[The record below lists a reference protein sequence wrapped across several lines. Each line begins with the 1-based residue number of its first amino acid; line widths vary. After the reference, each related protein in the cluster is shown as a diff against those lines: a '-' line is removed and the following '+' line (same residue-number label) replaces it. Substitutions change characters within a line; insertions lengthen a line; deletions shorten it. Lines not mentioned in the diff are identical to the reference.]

1 MIPQKNENIKE
12 QNMQSPE
19 MYELYGSILKP
30 IFENV
35 NYYISKKNPN
45 YKDVYDK
52 TKLYL
57 EKLSSDYELNA
68 DKYFPILAKSIVVEN
83 YKLGKYLFPNLKL
96 LIKNN
101 FLLGL
106 TPINYLELDIESL
119 SKDTT
124 NKKVKMI
131 DLIIDSLTTVDSI
144 FEDDDIWFM
153 VIECIVEIINNN
165 NMINNL
171 VGETFKNVYSFLFR
185 MNIKFEGKKEQ
196 HNMIKNSLNIFIKN
210 SFQELYLFRSFS
222 ITKTKIEEND
232 KNNEAFEI
240 TKNNLLEVYNH
251 LNSYSYINNYKL
263 NEINPLDLLVS
274 RTVKTMIDT
283 ICYRAANG
291 ELKKNIIPI
300 IPKTDSDFYKP
311 IFRKIIN
318 PKIYNENKDICGFFG
333 WCNICRNTANYY
345 CISHRLPICSFDCKN
360 NLLNEENQLNNLKYN
375 FVNDCPLMLKYF
387 SQILS
392 NKISITSNISENVK
406 QKIYSLEIIS
416 FIFENYSKHIYNQ
429 KRFIKVIKENLIE
442 GLFKSC
448 LSNEEEIYSQSVRLF
463 FMVFKYF
470 KEYLKPQI
478 NYFIENVFLKILNNN
493 SSFLY
498 KKVILEN
505 LSEVNY
511 LFFIEL
517 YANYDCQLNEK
528 FTIKNLIIAISNIVK
543 VRYSK
548 NPENFSSQEYDEL
561 IKICIKIIISIL
573 QSFFEI
579 CDKKYPLLKNSLN
592 NEINISRLSSIND
605 EINVISPNPFN
616 YTKNPNEV
624 NIEIE
629 SNLKKKYE
637 LQTAASKFNIKTKT
651 GLEYLK
657 SVGYINDKDIDSE
670 AKDIVL
676 FFRNTPFL
684 KKKNIGE
691 FLGENTDLSI
701 KTLKYFAESF
711 DFKNMDIVQSLK
723 LFLSTFQLPAE
734 GQIIDRVIEHFASK
748 YYNDNESLFPNADS
762 AFYLSYC
769 IILLQTELYNP
780 NVKDKMNQETFIKLV
795 QDQNKE
801 GKLKEEYLSDIYKQV
816 LEEPL
821 SVPEIEEDKDKID
834 TEQNEVEKAREQQR
848 LINEFNYNAKIK
860 QSKERFY
867 TKINDN
873 NICDYI
879 SQFMTSITNSIFSM
893 LK

>member
-561 IKICIKIIISIL
+561 IKICINIIISIL

-605 EINVISPNPFN
+605 EINV
-616 YTKNPNEV
+616 
-624 NIEIE
+624 
-629 SNLKKKYE
+629 
-637 LQTAASKFNIKTKT
+637 SK
-651 GLEYLK
+651 
-657 SVGYINDKDIDSE
+657 
-670 AKDIVL
+670 
-676 FFRNTPFL
+676 
-684 KKKNIGE
+684 
-691 FLGENTDLSI
+691 
-701 KTLKYFAESF
+701 SF
-711 DFKNMDIVQSLK
+711 
-723 LFLSTFQLPAE
+723 
-734 GQIIDRVIEHFASK
+734 
-748 YYNDNESLFPNADS
+748 
-762 AFYLSYC
+762 
-769 IILLQTELYNP
+769 
-780 NVKDKMNQETFIKLV
+780 
-795 QDQNKE
+795 
-801 GKLKEEYLSDIYKQV
+801 
-816 LEEPL
+816 
-821 SVPEIEEDKDKID
+821 
-834 TEQNEVEKAREQQR
+834 
-848 LINEFNYNAKIK
+848 
-860 QSKERFY
+860 
-867 TKINDN
+867 
-873 NICDYI
+873 
-879 SQFMTSITNSIFSM
+879 
-893 LK
+893 

>member
-12 QNMQSPE
+12 RNMQSPE

-124 NKKVKMI
+124 NKKLKMI

-517 YANYDCQLNEK
+517 
-528 FTIKNLIIAISNIVK
+528 
-543 VRYSK
+543 
-548 NPENFSSQEYDEL
+548 
-561 IKICIKIIISIL
+561 
-573 QSFFEI
+573 
-579 CDKKYPLLKNSLN
+579 
-592 NEINISRLSSIND
+592 
-605 EINVISPNPFN
+605 
-616 YTKNPNEV
+616 
-624 NIEIE
+624 
-629 SNLKKKYE
+629 
-637 LQTAASKFNIKTKT
+637 
-651 GLEYLK
+651 
-657 SVGYINDKDIDSE
+657 
-670 AKDIVL
+670 
-676 FFRNTPFL
+676 
-684 KKKNIGE
+684 
-691 FLGENTDLSI
+691 
-701 KTLKYFAESF
+701 
-711 DFKNMDIVQSLK
+711 
-723 LFLSTFQLPAE
+723 
-734 GQIIDRVIEHFASK
+734 
-748 YYNDNESLFPNADS
+748 
-762 AFYLSYC
+762 
-769 IILLQTELYNP
+769 
-780 NVKDKMNQETFIKLV
+780 
-795 QDQNKE
+795 
-801 GKLKEEYLSDIYKQV
+801 
-816 LEEPL
+816 
-821 SVPEIEEDKDKID
+821 
-834 TEQNEVEKAREQQR
+834 
-848 LINEFNYNAKIK
+848 
-860 QSKERFY
+860 
-867 TKINDN
+867 
-873 NICDYI
+873 
-879 SQFMTSITNSIFSM
+879 
-893 LK
+893 